1 MIYKVVATVHKVSK
15 PTPVFPGESG
25 HVLYP
30 CRLYKEGDKIVIE
43 DNQLNLAETTG
54 AICLS
59 LFSSMI
65 SVLKALQREVV
76 PERDKKTNEPLSD
89 STQRVTWFA
98 CPDAERPVIFKIERI
113 PLKGRPGWV
122 IAEEMVLKNPG
133 ISIHLHTPNPNDR
146 LRGIHDNLAE
156 EIEEYGK

>member
-15 PTPVFPGESG
+15 PTPVSPGEPA

-65 SVLKALQREVV
+65 PVLKALQREVV
-76 PERDKKTNEPLSD
+76 PERDKETNEPLSD
-89 STQRVTWFA
+89 STQRVTWFS

-133 ISIHLHTPNPNDR
+133 VSVHLHTPNPNDR
-146 LRGIHDNLAE
+146 LRSIRDNLGE

>member
-15 PTPVFPGESG
+15 PAPVPPAESA

-54 AICLS
+54 AICLA
-59 LFSSMI
+59 LFASMI
-65 SVLKALQREVV
+65 PVLKGLQREVE
-76 PERDKKTNEPLSD
+76 PERDQKTHAALSD
-89 STQRVTWFA
+89 STQRVAWFA
-98 CPDAERPVIFKIERI
+98 CPDAERPVLFKIERI
-113 PLKGRPGWV
+113 PQKGRPGWV

-133 ISIHLHTPNPNDR
+133 MTLHLHTPNPNDR
-146 LRGIHDNLAE
+146 LMGIHDNLAE
-156 EIEEYGK
+156 EIEDYGK